1 MLPCHATTNL
11 NTFDFTPQPL
21 LPLKKETYTVYYI
34 LYLLL
39 LPARPKTIH
48 CKNSSPPPPPHVLGS
63 VHTLLTKLSCSRCL
77 SVCLVSSP
85 SGQYTVCMAGGGG
98 VRKPETW
105 FWFIHYVATRAA
117 APHLQKN
124 HKSPGACSEKLPPTS
139 NCLISFW
146 HPYLHSSVWNM
157 INKTLLHPLCPI
169 ILLSLSLY
177 RRLQQ
182 NVNCRTRAA

>member
-1 MLPCHATTNL
+1 MAVPHPHHDLMYLESICCHAIHATTNL

-48 CKNSSPPPPPHVLGS
+48 CKNSSPPPPPPHVLGS

-85 SGQYTVCMAGGGG
+85 SGQYT
-98 VRKPETW
+98 W
-105 FWFIHYVATRAA
+105 QAA
-117 APHLQKN
+117 AASENQK
-124 HKSPGACSEKLPPTS
+124 HDSD
-139 NCLISFW
+139 
-146 HPYLHSSVWNM
+146 SSIMW
-157 INKTLLHPLCPI
+157 PQE
-169 ILLSLSLY
+169 
-177 RRLQQ
+177 QQ
-182 NVNCRTRAA
+182 QPQ

>member
-85 SGQYTVCMAGGGG
+85 SGQYSLHG
-98 VRKPETW
+98 RRRRRPK
-105 FWFIHYVATRAA
+105 TR
-117 APHLQKN
+117 
-124 HKSPGACSEKLPPTS
+124 
-139 NCLISFW
+139 
-146 HPYLHSSVWNM
+146 NM
-157 INKTLLHPLCPI
+157 ILIHPLCGHKSSSSRNKNNQYH
-169 ILLSLSLY
+169 LLSVSCTQFTTKKSQIT
-177 RRLQQ
+177 RRLLRKAPTHLKLFDIFLTSIFKFI
-182 NVNCRTRAA
+182 CMKYD